1 MGHQSGFAEV
11 ALMRFTDLFQ
21 VLPTLLFSMVIVALS
36 GAGLP
41 MITLA
46 AFLRI
51 RELEYVMA
59 SRAPEA
65 SNSKLMF
72 KVIHARRAVLKA
84 NLN

>member
-1 MGHQSGFAEV
+1 MGHKSGFAEV
-11 ALMRFTDLFQ
+11 ALMRFADFFQ

-36 GAGLP
+36 GASLP
-41 MITLA
+41 INTLA
-46 AFLRI
+46 EFLRI

-65 SNSKLMF
+65 SNTKLMF
-72 KVIHARRAVLKA
+72 KVIHARRAILKA